1 MGSSSTS
8 SATTGRSVCRTC
20 DYGGATSPRLLRRA
34 IVVLLLNGCGGR
46 FGGSA
51 SFRVVFLF
59 LQLLLLEVLRDLGVA
74 EAYLRL
80 LLGRGGRFRDGY
92 RNATQRRMI
101 LQ

>member
-1 MGSSSTS
+1 M
-8 SATTGRSVCRTC
+8 
-20 DYGGATSPRLLRRA
+20 
-34 IVVLLLNGCGGR
+34 
-46 FGGSA
+46 
-51 SFRVVFLF
+51 VFLL

>member
-1 MGSSSTS
+1 MGSSSG
-8 SATTGRSVCRTC
+8 SATTGRGGCRTC

-34 IVVLLLNGCGGR
+34 VVLLLNGCGGR
-46 FGGSA
+46 FGSSA

>member
-1 MGSSSTS
+1 MGSSSG
-8 SATTGRSVCRTC
+8 SATTGRGGCRTC

-34 IVVLLLNGCGGR
+34 VVLLLNGCGGR
-46 FGGSA
+46 FGSSA
-51 SFRVVFLF
+51 SFRVVFLL

-80 LLGRGGRFRDGY
+80 LLGRGGRFRNGN